1 MGMTAKAWCAISKAV
16 EMVAATQGMSKGRAQ
31 AWVIEACVT
40 GTVRSRM
47 PSFTKPADLAK
58 PLNEDD
64 LTDPRPRSRPS
75 VFRKRSPGP
84 ISPGVWKDAVI
95 DGDALIDADHDR
107 RRGIEISIADLE
119 FELKRSSSLACT
131 SASATP
137 IPRSGRRL
145 SDKEPILAEAQRRLA
160 VDESIPSSLAA
171 FARDL
176 HRWLSTQPWAYR
188 RPSDRKVLSAPSI
201 EEHIR
206 PLWRKYKPD

>member
-1 MGMTAKAWCAISKAV
+1 
-16 EMVAATQGMSKGRAQ
+16 MVAATQGTSEGRAQ
-31 AWVIEACVT
+31 AWVIEACAR
-40 GTVRSRM
+40 GTIRSRV
-47 PSFTKPADLAK
+47 PSSTKPADPVQL
-58 PLNEDD
+58 LNEDE
-64 LTDPRPRSRPS
+64 LTDLRPHTRLS

-119 FELKRSSSLACT
+119 FELKRSSPLAGT
-131 SASATP
+131 SASAAL
-137 IPRSGRRL
+137 PRSGGRP

-160 VDESIPSSLAA
+160 VDENIPSSLAA

-176 HRWLSTQPWAYR
+176 HHWLSTQPWVYR